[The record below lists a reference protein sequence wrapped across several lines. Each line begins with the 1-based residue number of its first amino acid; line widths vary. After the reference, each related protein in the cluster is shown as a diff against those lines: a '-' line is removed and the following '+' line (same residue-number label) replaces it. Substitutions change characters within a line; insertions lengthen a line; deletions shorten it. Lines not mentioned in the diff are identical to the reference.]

1 MGVSVLLLDHCTT
14 FMQTERK
21 HETYPLTW
29 KQMVTSPFIVMCSF
43 IFTQNSHI
51 YNFTNVNRGSFTA
64 VSAVF
69 ILHQA
74 ALWQRCWTEG
84 QHSGFFLSKRWKYLL
99 ETQNHSLLEH
109 KNTHH
114 SLLTI
119 WADTEQCCWRLPDY
133 QLISCPFLLA
143 KQHAGT
149 KQCCVFH
156 QWQYPQIPST
166 CLVYTTA
173 TPPSILGEAACCIQ
187 TSSDFFMTSV
197 ISSVKSITD

>member
-1 MGVSVLLLDHCTT
+1 
-14 FMQTERK
+14 MQTEKK

-84 QHSGFFLSKRWKYLL
+84 QHSGFFLSKRWNYLL

-119 WADTEQCCWRLPDY
+119 WADTEQCCWRLPVD
-133 QLISCPFLLA
+133 QLSISSREATCRNQAMLCVPMTISPDTIHLHGLHNSNAAIDFRRSCLLHSN
-143 KQHAGT
+143 QLRFFYDV
-149 KQCCVFH
+149 C
-156 QWQYPQIPST
+156 
-166 CLVYTTA
+166 
-173 TPPSILGEAACCIQ
+173 
-187 TSSDFFMTSV
+187 DFFCKINYWLTYSLNLLNV
-197 ISSVKSITD
+197 LWIS